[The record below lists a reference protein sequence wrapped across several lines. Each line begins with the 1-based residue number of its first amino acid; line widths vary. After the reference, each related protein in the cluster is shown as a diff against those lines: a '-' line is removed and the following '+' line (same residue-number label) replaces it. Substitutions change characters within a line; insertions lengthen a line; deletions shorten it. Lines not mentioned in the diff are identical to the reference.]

1 MLDISCMLTNFD
13 CSEEANMKGHS
24 ERLFQMQKCMQK
36 LSYYHTTISCLT
48 TALVKLN
55 EG

>member
-1 MLDISCMLTNFD
+1 MFDISCMLTNFD
-13 CSEEANMKGHS
+13 CSEEANRKGHS

-36 LSYYHTTISCLT
+36 LLYYHITISYLT
-48 TALVKLN
+48 TAFVKLN